1 MPSSVSWRGTSAS
14 RRAGVSELEPGPDEE
29 VVADFA
35 ANSRCTHWRC
45 LSTASG
51 NAVTRW
57 LERVYAS
64 VGEHFPG
71 ADAVGD
77 MRVFTGRVGVRE
89 YIVDSDGKKAVDP
102 ATGDAAVRVRTMS
115 YDPAE
120 LPFPGLR
127 QGCAQPGSHALMAAS
142 GRLEEAGTGLDRIRD
157 SAWRHSAR

>member
-1 MPSSVSWRGTSAS
+1 M
-14 RRAGVSELEPGPDEE
+14 SELEPGPDEE
-29 VVADFA
+29 LVYDLGLD
-35 ANSRCTHWRC
+35 WRC

-89 YIVDSDGKKAVDP
+89 YIVDSGGKKAVDP

-120 LPFPGLR
+120 LPFPERR
-127 QGCAQPGSHALMAAS
+127 QGCAQPGRHAPGAAA
-142 GRLEEAGTGLDRIRD
+142 GRVGGAGTGLDRIRD
-157 SAWRHSAR
+157 SEWRHSAR